1 MRAFDPS
8 RPARPGP
15 PDART
20 VRAAVELACR
30 APSLHNTQPWR
41 WEADRHTVRLRADR
55 EHWLPATDADAR
67 DLVLACGAALHH
79 LRIALAAAGIGQRVR
94 RLPAPDDPD
103 LIAVVGMTAGAPPDT
118 DLSLTSAVPA
128 RRSDRRR
135 FTDWDVPA
143 AFVHELAERAAAQGA
158 LLRRIP
164 DESVAAVHAAVRDAE
179 QALHDTPGY
188 RTETAVWTGTVAGT
202 DGIPAAN
209 LLDRTDP
216 SGTGRRFSPGRLTQA
231 PGGAAV
237 DGAVLLVVGTASD
250 DPLSRLRAG
259 EAVSAVLLHATA
271 LGLATCP
278 LSQPLEVETTR
289 RALGRRVLDDTLT
302 PQLLLRVGWAPAGP
316 LPPATP
322 RRSVDEVL
330 TWTGD

>member
-1 MRAFDPS
+1 MRASDPAQRS
-8 RPARPGP
+8 RPGS

-55 EHWLPATDADAR
+55 DRQLLATDADAR

-79 LRIALAAAGIGQRVR
+79 LRIALAAAGIGPRVR

-103 LIAVVGMTAGAPPDT
+103 LLAVVGMTADPPPDI
-118 DLSLTSAVPA
+118 DLGLAAAIPA

-143 AFVHELAERAAAQGA
+143 AFVHELSEHAAAQGA
-158 LLRRIP
+158 VLRRIP

-179 QALHDTPGY
+179 RAQHDTPGY
-188 RTETAVWTGTVAGT
+188 PTETAVWTGTVTGA

-209 LLDRTDP
+209 LLDETDP
-216 SGTGRRFSPGRLTQA
+216 TGTGRRFSPGRITQA

-259 EAVSAVLLHATA
+259 EATSAVLLHATA

-302 PQLLLRVGWAPAGP
+302 PQLLLRVGWAPPGP
-316 LPPATP
+316 HPPATP
-322 RRSVDEVL
+322 RRAVDDVL
-330 TWTGD
+330 SWTED